1 MTWPVQRD
9 SSCIRGLLWRVEPP
23 EHVEVGRLIAALRAH
38 GFTEHG
44 TPGVI
49 RHLSAADETAVI
61 VVPRTRRLQIRL
73 SYLVDP
79 SEREAKA
86 RCVAANLAQ
95 WAALC
100 AGSDP

>member
-1 MTWPVQRD
+1 MTWPVKRD
-9 SSCIRGLLWRVEPP
+9 SSCVRGLLWRVEPP
-23 EHVEVGRLIAALRAH
+23 EDLEVEQLIAALLAN
-38 GFTEHG
+38 GLTEHG

-61 VVPRTRRLQIRL
+61 VVPKTRRVQIRL

-86 RCVAANLAQ
+86 RFVAASIAQ
-95 WAALC
+95 WAALP
-100 AGSDP
+100 AGIDP